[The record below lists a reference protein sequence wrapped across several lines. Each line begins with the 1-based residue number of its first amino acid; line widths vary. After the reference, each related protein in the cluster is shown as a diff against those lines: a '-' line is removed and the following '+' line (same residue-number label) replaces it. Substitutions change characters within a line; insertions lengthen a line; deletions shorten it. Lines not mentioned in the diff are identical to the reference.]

1 MLLLGLIT
9 PIPRSIV
16 LQVTHIPIIPAGEA
30 TRNFEFS
37 RQAPVHAPDLRNLAS
52 VEKLENYM
60 MILTALEENLAEY
73 KAIREDLDKM
83 FDVVCELNVQDKV
96 CRIG

>member
-1 MLLLGLIT
+1 MPRLILAVYHRQ
-9 PIPRSIV
+9 IS
-16 LQVTHIPIIPAGEA
+16 HIPILPAEEI

-37 RQAPVHAPDLRNLAS
+37 EQAPVHAPNLKFLAT

-96 CRIG
+96 I